1 MGCDGGR
8 QPVPLRLL
16 PSPVP
21 TGSRGNPER
30 GFRPVA
36 TCPHFRAY
44 PRIVDI
50 VEFLSARI
58 AEDEAAAR
66 RLLRDRTLSKSAQW
80 YEERLLLE
88 CAAKRRI
95 LVIVENARQTALAAL
110 VSNPYGE
117 GTQWIPDALEWTTLS
132 LNALALP

>member
-1 MGCDGGR
+1 M
-8 QPVPLRLL
+8 
-16 PSPVP
+16 
-21 TGSRGNPER
+21 
-30 GFRPVA
+30 
-36 TCPHFRAY
+36 
-44 PRIVDI
+44 DI

-95 LVIVENARQTALAAL
+95 LAIVENARQTALAAL
-110 VSNPYGE
+110 VSNPYGD

-132 LNALALP
+132 LNALALPYSDHPEFEPHWLSDGRDQDGP

>member
-1 MGCDGGR
+1 M
-8 QPVPLRLL
+8 
-16 PSPVP
+16 
-21 TGSRGNPER
+21 
-30 GFRPVA
+30 
-36 TCPHFRAY
+36 
-44 PRIVDI
+44 DI

-58 AEDEAAAR
+58 AEDEAAAS

-110 VSNPYGE
+110 VSNPYGD
-117 GTQWIPDALEWTTLS
+117 GTQWIPDALQWTTLS
-132 LNALALP
+132 LNALALPYSDHPEVEPHWLSDGR